1 MSFEF
6 NQDDTV
12 HTYANPYRFENFF
25 LASGAAAALAGGIS
39 AVLNARELFR
49 IHEDKVA
56 ITVVVVAM
64 LALGLAIKLL
74 VQALS
79 QMHFYFGR
87 KFPLGL
93 AEELA
98 VTDKGVSVG
107 ADKILETLRHRAIEF
122 PVPKG
127 ALESLLCSLVQDL
140 VTSPTEVRGAAVQHF
155 RALIEMG
162 TLLASLLVS
171 YLVFAGTSCEGFAS
185 WLYLPMSGLSLLTP
199 FMAPDRLNPSSSDTP
214 VAEAGDKALLKLVG
228 LVVFSI
234 MAPVLLPRVTP
245 HISIVPMWL
254 PSVLLLG
261 GSIISSTL
269 FFAATLCHLGSA
281 RSTDVSCEQTTV
293 AMNCPPTQLWAA
305 ISRDFQNSWERAIP
319 NRAYA
324 NMPPDVSRG
333 ERGSFRGFILEETQP
348 TPTSSSRLSTWTDA
362 FQVPYSRM
370 LLLLGAW
377 GVAMTAFCG
386 WAAVRTTEQFA
397 NMSATEISRSVL
409 VVMALAMVAA
419 LSFRIGHLLWSRIE
433 FRSRLVW
440 IETAGVFQTSRIS
453 VGNRIRG
460 HVQSDSTLTR
470 VEGATL
476 RVWVADIV
484 SVAFGRDGKRTILA
498 MAAADSV
505 AKSMADRLI
514 AFAANQSALA
524 IPTTDR
530 DLARASSIGR
540 LGAAVQMA
548 ATALEGRAA
557 SSLRNG
563 VDGISV
569 QVSQP

>member
-1 MSFEF
+1 VSFEF

-12 HTYANPYRFENFF
+12 RTYANPYRFENFF
-25 LASGAAAALAGGIS
+25 LAIGGAAALAGGIS
-39 AVLNARELFR
+39 AVFHARELFR
-49 IHEDKVA
+49 IHEDKIAV
-56 ITVVVVAM
+56 TVVAVAM

-79 QMHFYFGR
+79 QIRFYLGR

-93 AEELA
+93 AGELA
-98 VTDKGVSVG
+98 VTDQGVGEG

-122 PVPKG
+122 PEPKG

-140 VTSPTEVRGAAVQHF
+140 VTSPAEVRVAAVQHF

-171 YLVFAGTSCEGFAS
+171 YLVFAGTPCEGFAS

-214 VAEAGDKALLKLVG
+214 IAETGDKALLKLVG

-234 MAPVLLPRVTP
+234 MAPVLLPRVAP
-245 HISIVPMWL
+245 HLPIAPMWL
-254 PSVLLLG
+254 PSALLLG

-281 RSTDVSCEQTTV
+281 RSTDVSCEQTTI

-324 NMPPDVSRG
+324 NVPPDVSRG
-333 ERGSFRGFILEETQP
+333 ERGSFNGFMLEETQP
-348 TPTSSSRLSTWTDA
+348 TPTSSSQLSTWTDA

-386 WAAVRTTEQFA
+386 WATVRTTEQFA
-397 NMSATEISRSVL
+397 NMSATEISRSFL
-409 VVMALAMVAA
+409 VVMALGMVAA

-440 IETAGVFQTSRIS
+440 IETAGVFQTSRVS
-453 VGNRIRG
+453 VGNRFRG

-470 VEGATL
+470 VEDATL
-476 RVWVADIV
+476 RVWVTDIA
-484 SVAFGRDGKRTILA
+484 SVAFGKDGKRTIIA
-498 MAAADSV
+498 MTAADD
-505 AKSMADRLI
+505 AANSMANSLV
-514 AFAANQSALA
+514 AFAANQCVVPAL
-524 IPTTDR
+524 TTER
-530 DLARASSIGR
+530 DLTQVSSIER
-540 LGAAVQMA
+540 LNAAAHAEKSISNEGPNAIRNEANRMA
-548 ATALEGRAA
+548 
-557 SSLRNG
+557 
-563 VDGISV
+563 V
-569 QVSQP
+569 